1 MYLLDTN
8 VVSELRAGKANQ
20 DQRVRAWAAGVPGAQ
35 QYLSSIVLMELEVG
49 VLRKERT
56 DKTQGAILRQ
66 WLDGVRAAFAGRILD
81 FGEKSAV
88 ICARLHVPDN
98 KSWRDSMIAAT
109 AIEHGFTVVTRNE
122 SDFKDS
128 GAQTLN
134 PWTGPT

>member
-8 VVSELRAGKANQ
+8 VVSELRVGKANP
-20 DQRVRAWAAGVPGAQ
+20 DLRVRAWAAGVPGTQ
-35 QYLSSIVLMELEVG
+35 QYLSSIVLMELEMG

-56 DKTQGAILRQ
+56 DKIQGAMLRQ
-66 WLDGVRAAFAGRILD
+66 WLDGVQTAFGGRILD
-81 FGEKSAV
+81 FGGKSAF

-122 SDFKDS
+122 PDFKDTD
-128 GAQTLN
+128 AKTLN
-134 PWTGPT
+134 PWL